1 MKNMGFYLKKR
12 RRGVGVLFILLC
24 IIFALPFSA
33 IIVVAEGGETDK
45 TQVQLEEAIREQIEN
60 LDLEKL
66 QAYVDSLSGEV
77 GESVGNRLIEY
88 IKGAD
93 FDYGTFGK
101 DFLLVLFSKVA
112 ELIPAFACIMAIAL
126 LSGLLT
132 SLKSGVTN
140 LSSGEIPFLVL
151 YLGSLI
157 PLLSILITSLSKTW
171 AGIQEMNKQMQ
182 LIFPLML
189 TLMAVSGGTV
199 SAAVCKPAV
208 AFFSTVIVS
217 ILYEVVFPL
226 TIVIIVFSIATNFT
240 KELKIDRFA
249 VFFKGINKWI
259 IGVSV
264 SVFGLFFT
272 LQGVTAATYDGV
284 VRRAAKYAIGNGV
297 PIIGGFLSGGFDLV
311 VAGTILLKN
320 ALGSFAVFLMVVV
333 IFEPL
338 ILLISVNVLLRIS
351 SAVTQSLGDG
361 RISKILGDT
370 ADNLHY
376 CTACL
381 LMTAFLYFLCIMLM
395 IFCTEALF

>member
-1 MKNMGFYLKKR
+1 M
-12 RRGVGVLFILLC
+12 
-24 IIFALPFSA
+24 
-33 IIVVAEGGETDK
+33 AEGGETDK

-101 DFLLVLFSKVA
+101 EFLLVLFSKVA

-208 AFFSTVIVS
+208 AFFSTVIAS

-311 VAGTILLKN
+311 VAGTVLLKN

-338 ILLISVNVLLRIS
+338 ILLISVNVLLRLS